1 MSKTGSEI
9 EVGEIALLK
18 EKQFYNEKVIA
29 RVEKGFALEVL
40 KTVFTSPTNSLLQSL
55 LVLRPFYYNLY

>member
-29 RVEKGFALEVL
+29 KVEKGFDLEAL
-40 KTVFTSPTNSLLQSL
+40 KTVFTTPTTS
-55 LVLRPFYYNLY
+55 RCA